1 MTSLFER
8 LNDNEI
14 ILLDGG
20 VSTEIQKRGVAMDS
34 DVWSGLAHKSHPEVV
49 LQVHEDYIRAGAQ
62 VITANTYS
70 TARHVL
76 ESIDMGGEVRASTL
90 RLFNWPKRHAIILP
104 KMKPGL
110 PVRCQ
115 VWLLSTVHR
124 KSLTVKKWRKT
135 IRN

>member
-8 LNDNEI
+8 LNDDEI

-20 VSTEIQKRGVAMDS
+20 VSTEIQKRGVDMDS

-70 TARHVL
+70 TADASGFSCTYRAGHA
-76 ESIDMGGEVRASTL
+76 SAVRIA
-90 RLFNWPKRHAIILP
+90 A
-104 KMKPGL
+104 
-110 PVRCQ
+110 
-115 VWLLSTVHR
+115 
-124 KSLTVKKWRKT
+124 
-135 IRN
+135 